1 MNWRGGLLA
10 PGPKDSR
17 TENPLKIPDVPCR
30 LIAKTGVKETHAHT
44 KTLLE
49 SSLFFCSL
57 SRCVVDLLQDVHM
70 MKYGDVDHTD
80 RIRCQHCRLC
90 AGHNYNCWVSK
101 HMQPASSAASRH
113 LPQLLHTGPT
123 GAKEGKRSVLSR
135 LLASVMAGTWNSRAR
150 KRSRPACQNL
160 QAKLSKAQRPSCK
173 RQDLTRPH
181 TTPLSQSSLGRKLWV
196 GKASLQHCEG
206 SFCSLRQTWIH
217 MA

>member
-1 MNWRGGLLA
+1 MATSTTQIASDASIIGFALV
-10 PGPKDSR
+10 
-17 TENPLKIPDVPCR
+17 KIIIAGCR
-30 LIAKTGVKETHAHT
+30 ST
-44 KTLLE
+44 
-49 SSLFFCSL
+49 CSP
-57 SRCVVDLLQDVHM
+57 
-70 MKYGDVDHTD
+70 T
-80 RIRCQHCRLC
+80 
-90 AGHNYNCWVSK
+90 
-101 HMQPASSAASRH
+101 SSAASRH
-113 LPQLLHTGPT
+113 LPQLLRTGPT
-123 GAKEGKRSVLSR
+123 GAKEEKRSLLSR

-160 QAKLSKAQRPSCK
+160 KAKLSKAQRPSCK